1 MKIRTKLLW
10 ALGSISLIPPIAA
23 YVSLINNPRISF
35 ALRMNEYEARQG
47 ILAEQLQ
54 SDLRAVGSA
63 VEESLNE
70 TYRISVEPK
79 QRGDAERQRRQANPQ
94 SILGSLLSKGT
105 WIPSP
110 SPQSDKR
117 KRLSPRRNNPMVLT
131 SAKRNS

>member
-1 MKIRTKLLW
+1 MKIRAKLLL
-10 ALGSISLIPPIAA
+10 ALAAVSLIPPIAA

-117 KRLSPRRNNPMVLT
+117 
-131 SAKRNS
+131 